1 MVNYVKKF
9 FDFIQ
14 RQNVYRAS
22 KLTFKIFFPETSFVY
37 LSQSLLNLTK
47 KLAKKHGCKTANILS
62 IYLLVVKNMF
72 QYYKKTNQSMYV

>member
-1 MVNYVKKF
+1 MVDYVKKF

-37 LSQSLLNLTK
+37 LSQSLLSLY
-47 KLAKKHGCKTANILS
+47 IS
-62 IYLLVVKNMF
+62 IWPAPKDKVIIHISPVVTGEASLIEQPKIDC
-72 QYYKKTNQSMYV
+72 VP